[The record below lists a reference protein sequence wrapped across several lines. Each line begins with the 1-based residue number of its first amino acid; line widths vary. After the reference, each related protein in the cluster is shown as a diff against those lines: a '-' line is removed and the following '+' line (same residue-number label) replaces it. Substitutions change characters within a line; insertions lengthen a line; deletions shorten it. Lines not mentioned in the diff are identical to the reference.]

1 MTAIPPASVV
11 DAADALLAES
21 AATTAARA
29 NGRAANGERDA

>member
-11 DAADALLAES
+11 DVASELLAETG
-21 AATTAARA
+21 ATTAARA